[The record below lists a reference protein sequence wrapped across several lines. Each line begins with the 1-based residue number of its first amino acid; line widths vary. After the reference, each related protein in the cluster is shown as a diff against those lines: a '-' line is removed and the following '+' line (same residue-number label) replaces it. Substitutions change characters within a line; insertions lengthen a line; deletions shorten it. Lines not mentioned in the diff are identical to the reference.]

1 MWNNLSMGFCVVLTV
16 VLTQQV
22 AKYRDV
28 FKVACEQ
35 ALKIDQALSQ
45 YLGEA
50 KEIPVG
56 EGWYKPIPHTTG
68 TDTFTSISAT
78 CISFT
83 MNTELIYKYSVKQT
97 SQKFAICHESVHFWV
112 KRNWMFDRHSV
123 QMTFYM
129 HISIFYIYMITFLN
143 CRARTP
149 VSCPCEEMFKLWTR
163 DDLEDQKIRRVRTNW
178 TRCWASG
185 QTLGLKTACSSLLRF
200 YIGCQGYPSCRSAI
214 WFPDFVLD
222 ASVSDVKCETV
233 SR

>member
-1 MWNNLSMGFCVVLTV
+1 MWNSLSMGFCVVLTV

-97 SQKFAICHESVHFWV
+97 SQKFAICHESVHFGV
-112 KRNWMFDRHSV
+112 MRNWMFYR
-123 QMTFYM
+123 QCTNEILLA
-129 HISIFYIYMITFLN
+129 HIYILYLYDKIFEL
-143 CRARTP
+143 
-149 VSCPCEEMFKLWTR
+149 
-163 DDLEDQKIRRVRTNW
+163 
-178 TRCWASG
+178 
-185 QTLGLKTACSSLLRF
+185 
-200 YIGCQGYPSCRSAI
+200 
-214 WFPDFVLD
+214 
-222 ASVSDVKCETV
+222 
-233 SR
+233 

>member
-1 MWNNLSMGFCVVLTV
+1 MGFCVVLTV

-83 MNTELIYKYSVKQT
+83 MNTELIYKYSVKLCYL
-97 SQKFAICHESVHFWV
+97 S
-112 KRNWMFDRHSV
+112 
-123 QMTFYM
+123 
-129 HISIFYIYMITFLN
+129 
-143 CRARTP
+143 
-149 VSCPCEEMFKLWTR
+149 
-163 DDLEDQKIRRVRTNW
+163 
-178 TRCWASG
+178 
-185 QTLGLKTACSSLLRF
+185 
-200 YIGCQGYPSCRSAI
+200 
-214 WFPDFVLD
+214 
-222 ASVSDVKCETV
+222 
-233 SR
+233 